1 MYSKILR
8 AERPHHKGS
17 SSFLEPAMPE
27 NPLLVEPIPALDRLP
42 QYSVGRPPFEMDL
55 VLDFNESLESL
66 PISGSPP
73 QVPKANFYP
82 WTDQLEAQLADRLG
96 VPAERVIVTCG
107 ADDALERSVRSV
119 CCPGRRMVMVKP
131 TYGMPWRYAIISGV
145 EITTVEW
152 WEGPFPVDEV
162 CDAAGDDASLLY
174 LVSPNNPTG
183 AVITRD
189 EFTEVVTRLPHTLV
203 LHDQAYREFCDP
215 EFDLTETALE
225 HPNVVLVRTFSKAWG
240 GAGLR
245 AGYAVGDSRVVDWLR
260 RIGQP
265 FPVSG
270 LTLEVLENTVTPDA
284 EPTRERIERIRTQR
298 DELIET
304 LSEFGAEPLP
314 SQANFVGA
322 RFSDA
327 SWVRTAMASLGIA
340 IRGFPGRSEL
350 NTLLR
355 TTLPGSDHDFDRLTA
370 GFRTVLRPEAL
381 LLDLDGV
388 IADESVSY
396 RQTIVETA
404 SAFGLDLSL
413 GDVAA
418 AKAAGNANN
427 DWELTR
433 RLLAEAGI
441 EIELGEVVE
450 RFEAL
455 YQGTPDAPGL
465 RRHERLLVE
474 AAALRKL
481 ADRLPL
487 AVVTGRPRADAERFL
502 AEHDIAHCFQ
512 TLIAME
518 DAPAKPDP
526 APVLLAL
533 ESLRICNAWMVGDT
547 PDDIRAAR
555 AAAVLPMGIVAPGDD
570 PDLARTALAAAG
582 AARVLATVI
591 EVLEYLP

>member
-1 MYSKILR
+1 
-8 AERPHHKGS
+8 
-17 SSFLEPAMPE
+17 MPE
-27 NPLLVEPIPALDRLP
+27 KPLLVEPVPALDRLGL
-42 QYSVGRPPFEMDL
+42 YSVGRPPFEMDL
-55 VLDFNESLESL
+55 VLDFNESLEAL
-66 PISGSPP
+66 PISGSPS
-73 QVPKANFYP
+73 QVPNANFYP
-82 WTDQLEAQLADRLG
+82 WTDQLEAQLAERLG

-131 TYGMPWRYAIISGV
+131 TYGMPWRYAIVAGV

-162 CDAAGDDASLLY
+162 CDAAGDDAALVY

-189 EFTEVVTRLPHTLV
+189 EFTEVVTRLPRTLV

-215 EFDLTETALE
+215 EFDLTESALDNS
-225 HPNVVLVRTFSKAWG
+225 NVILVRTFSKAWG

-245 AGYAVGDSRVVDWLR
+245 AGYAVGDARVVDWLR

-265 FPVSG
+265 FPVSR
-270 LTLEVLENTVTPDA
+270 LTLEVLEKTVTPDA
-284 EPTRERIERIRTQR
+284 EPSRERIERIRTQR

-304 LSEFGAEPLP
+304 LSGLGAEPLP

-322 RFSDA
+322 RFADA
-327 SWVRTAMASLGIA
+327 SWTRTAMASLGIA

-350 NTLLR
+350 NSLLR
-355 TTLPGSDHDFDRLTA
+355 TTLPGNVLDFDRLTA
-370 GFRTVLRPEAL
+370 CFRTVLRPEAL
-381 LLDLDGV
+381 LFDLDGV

-404 SAFGLDLSL
+404 ATYGLDLSL

-418 AKAAGNANN
+418 TKAAGNANN

-441 EIELGEVVE
+441 EIDLAEVIE

-455 YQGTPDAPGL
+455 YQGTADAPGL

-474 AAALRKL
+474 AATLRKL

-487 AVVTGRPRADAERFL
+487 AIVTGRPSADAKRFL
-502 AEHDIAHCFQ
+502 AEHGIAHCFQ
-512 TLIAME
+512 ALIAME
-518 DAPAKPDP
+518 DAPAKPEP
-526 APVLLAL
+526 ASVLLAL
-533 ESLRICNAWMVGDT
+533 DNLGVHHAWMVGDT

-555 AAAVLPMGIVAPGDD
+555 AASVLPIGILASGDD
-570 PDLARTALAAAG
+570 PEPARSALTGAG
-582 AARVLATVI
+582 AARILATI
-591 EVLEYLP
+591 DELLEFLP